1 VAHGIVIVAGFGCRV
16 RATPAALA
24 AALAATGHDRPD
36 ALAIPADRAALLAPL
51 AARLEVPLIPLA
63 AEALVGVV
71 TPTSSP
77 ASLRARG
84 TGSVAEAAALVAA
97 GPGAR
102 LIVSR
107 RINPDRLATC
117 AIARSSVEGPT

>member
-1 VAHGIVIVAGFGCRV
+1 VIVAGFGCRAG
-16 RATPAALA
+16 ATPAVLA

-36 ALAIPADRAALLAPL
+36 ALAIIADRAALLEPL
-51 AARLEVPLIPLA
+51 AARLGVPLIPVA
-63 AEALVGVV
+63 AHALHGVA
-71 TPTSSP
+71 TTTTSP
-77 ASLRARG
+77 ASLIARG

-117 AIARSSVEGPT
+117 AIARSSVEGPA